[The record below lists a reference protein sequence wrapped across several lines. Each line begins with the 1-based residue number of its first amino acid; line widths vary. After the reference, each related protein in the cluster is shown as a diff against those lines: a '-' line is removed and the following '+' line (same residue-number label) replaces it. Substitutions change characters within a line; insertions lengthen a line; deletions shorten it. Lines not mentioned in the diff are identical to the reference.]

1 MGCPAYEVMNIVLI
15 AINKTVG
22 KVLAQLAWSQNLH
35 VYTA

>member
-1 MGCPAYEVMNIVLI
+1 MNIVQI

-35 VYTA
+35 VYTG